1 MIGALDGLVVL
12 DFSRLLPGPYCTWL
26 LADMGAE
33 VIRIENPREIEKQ
46 AKIFGWDKLP
56 ETERAGLRETD
67 ILARNKQSMM
77 LDIGHAAS
85 RDILH
90 ALARR
95 ADIVVEDY
103 RPGVLAGLGLGYDD
117 LSAVNPGLI
126 YTSLTLCGQTGPYRD
141 KPGHDP
147 VALSIAGV
155 QSRIGEDPDAPSF
168 AGIPVADVVTGT
180 HAAFATLAA
189 VQERHRTGRG
199 RHVDVAMSD
208 CAMSLLVNVLSR
220 HSDLS
225 SIPPRG
231 TRRADM
237 GLWRTRD
244 GKFICTTDMEPRYW
258 AIFCET
264 VGRPDFVALQNDVE
278 SRPEIRSAL
287 EAIFRE
293 RDLDEWLAILGA
305 AGTQFAPVHSIAE
318 ALEDPHNKARGM
330 ALSYQGAGG
339 RTVRQ
344 IGQPVRFGQE
354 SPVRWLGRAPGA
366 DTEALLEDIGLSKA
380 EIETL
385 RTTGALGAEL

>member
-1 MIGALDGLVVL
+1 
-12 DFSRLLPGPYCTWL
+12 
-26 LADMGAE
+26 
-33 VIRIENPREIEKQ
+33 
-46 AKIFGWDKLP
+46 
-56 ETERAGLRETD
+56 
-67 ILARNKQSMM
+67 
-77 LDIGHAAS
+77 
-85 RDILH
+85 
-90 ALARR
+90 
-95 ADIVVEDY
+95 
-103 RPGVLAGLGLGYDD
+103 
-117 LSAVNPGLI
+117 
-126 YTSLTLCGQTGPYRD
+126 
-141 KPGHDP
+141 
-147 VALSIAGV
+147 
-155 QSRIGEDPDAPSF
+155 
-168 AGIPVADVVTGT
+168 
-180 HAAFATLAA
+180 
-189 VQERHRTGRG
+189 
-199 RHVDVAMSD
+199 
-208 CAMSLLVNVLSR
+208 MSLLVNVLSR

-305 AGTQFAPVHSIAE
+305 AGTQFAPVHSIGE

-385 RTTGALGAEL
+385 RTTGALGEFQLTYSTSYSPTHPYGAADEQWIERIQDQTDGRVAITPFWGGSLITSREGVDELAAGVADIAFIAPIYASSGYDLSRLTPQFFYGYEDAQDVLGVYLDLWEEYPQFAEELDGVKVLGFNAGTPMHLMLREQPFEELADLQGLRIRSAVDYVGALANFGAEGVTMPMAETYPSLQRGVLDGVI